1 MTKDMETKT
10 SEISD
15 MQTEM
20 KRASE
25 DREAENSDYQ
35 QAVSDQ
41 RITQMILDKALQRM
55 KQVYSM
61 MQEKRAP
68 GAPHIQTS
76 ATDTDPGNGPARFKK
91 MEKNAGGGKV
101 VAMIEGVI
109 ADSKQLE
116 AEAIA
121 AEQDGQTAY
130 ENFMKESNDSITKL
144 TEQIN
149 NLKENKAKA
158 EEELEMAKV
167 DLDQTNTELQGLHD
181 ESTDL
186 H

>member
-1 MTKDMETKT
+1 MTKDMETKKNNLT
-10 SEISD
+10 MEAKYDLQSNLQTKIANLEKAIEVMTKDMETKKNEISD

-61 MQEKRAP
+61 MQEKKP

-76 ATDTDPGNGPARFKK
+76 ATDTDP
-91 MEKNAGGGKV
+91 
-101 VAMIEGVI
+101 
-109 ADSKQLE
+109 
-116 AEAIA
+116 
-121 AEQDGQTAY
+121 
-130 ENFMKESNDSITKL
+130 
-144 TEQIN
+144 
-149 NLKENKAKA
+149 
-158 EEELEMAKV
+158 
-167 DLDQTNTELQGLHD
+167 
-181 ESTDL
+181 
-186 H
+186 